1 MSREVRRVP
10 MDYQHPRCLV
20 PDHQHGGLRVAFVP
34 LFPGE
39 RYMESLTEFR
49 SDPADWD
56 FEPPRFDARGDLM
69 TDWRAW
75 EVESTLDEARA
86 AEVAGWGWLAVA
98 LVLVVA
104 AGAAEADGL
113 RVTSLVLAVWECWP
127 LWLAV
132 SRWARAVDDREGA
145 AWMEGRAG
153 RAQRC

>member
-86 AEVAGWGWLAVA
+86 AEVARWGWP
-98 LVLVVA
+98 
-104 AGAAEADGL
+104 
-113 RVTSLVLAVWECWP
+113 C
-127 LWLAV
+127 
-132 SRWARAVDDREGA
+132 
-145 AWMEGRAG
+145 RAG
-153 RAQRC
+153 RVLRMTVRLRRGCGVSHES